1 MKIEIVND
9 DCYHIYIYNDYEDL
23 SEIII
28 KDKLLLIKKILHL
41 CGFYRVIATLKKVGL
56 FLEIIKVA
64 EGFRRE
70 TFDLK
75 VIIDNNRDVFFKTK
89 DYFLVEDISKI
100 CYYDGEYYGLV
111 DDSFDKILE
120 KVEFGD
126 FVFGCSLD
134 SLLENCIVI

>member
-9 DCYHIYIYNDYEDL
+9 DCYHIYIYNDYDELD
-23 SEIII
+23 ENKI
-28 KDKLLLIKKILHL
+28 KDKLLLIRNILHL
-41 CGFYRVIATLKKVGL
+41 CGFYRVIATLKNIGL
-56 FLEIIKVA
+56 FLEIVKVA

-75 VIIDNNRDVFFKTK
+75 VIIDNDKEVYFRTK
-89 DYFLVEDISKI
+89 DYFLVEDTSKI
-100 CYYDGEYYGLV
+100 CYYDGEYYALV

-120 KVEFGD
+120 KVEYGD

-134 SLLENCIVI
+134 SVLDKCIVI